1 MILILVAAPLL
12 ALGLPRPGRS
22 SNAWLSGRRRVNRP
36 ILARSR
42 NTSGM
47 SFAYGFRAASALGN
61 VGQEAIQVRGVGRQ
75 VFDRELRDGD
85 PDKSD
90 SAQTGMSHGV

>member
-1 MILILVAAPLL
+1 
-12 ALGLPRPGRS
+12 
-22 SNAWLSGRRRVNRP
+22 
-36 ILARSR
+36 
-42 NTSGM
+42 M